1 MGRKRWEEE
10 GGGIMNKTSGL
21 DIGVLR
27 GYGDP
32 EGTWAL
38 RRYRGAEGNRG
49 TNGQEQNRG

>member
-32 EGTWAL
+32 EGTQ
-38 RRYRGAEGNRG
+38 GPE
-49 TNGQEQNRG
+49 EI